1 MNGNN
6 RLPSMQK
13 ATPRLTMS
21 SVRLPSILSPS
32 NHTSPAAGCSRP
44 MIVFSVVVLP
54 APLAP
59 TMLTISP
66 SATSSETSLRALT
79 LS

>member
-1 MNGNN
+1 
-6 RLPSMQK
+6 MQK
-13 ATPRLTMS
+13 ATPRFTTS
-21 SVRLPSILSPS
+21 SVCLPSIRSPS
-32 NHTSPAAGCSRP
+32 NHTSPVAGRSRP
-44 MIVFSVVVLP
+44 MIVLSVVVLP

-66 SATSSETSLRALT
+66 SATSSETVLSALT